1 MTLNPLSPS
10 TALPDL
16 RSRETFRA
24 WTRVAL
30 RYSDLDAIGH
40 VNNAVTPMFFEE
52 ARCSVIYPL
61 LQAGGRRDLDL
72 VLVKTVIDY
81 VQELSYP
88 GAVDVGTRIHKIGT
102 KSLLMVH
109 GVFDVTSGAC
119 TATGEC
125 IVVIFDQTS
134 RASAALPDDVRVRL
148 QSLT

>member
-1 MTLNPLSPS
+1 MNPLSPS

-52 ARCSVIYPL
+52 ARCIVIYQL
-61 LQAGGRRDLDL
+61 LKAGGRDLDL
-72 VLVKTVIDY
+72 VMVKTVIDY